1 MIRIRVL
8 GSLTATVDKAGDA
21 PTPLDRDSS
30 RPDPVDLGGRRQRSV
45 LALLLVARGD
55 VVSVDRLIDDL
66 WHGEPPPRALGALQ
80 AYISNLRRLLEPDR
94 APRAPASVLV
104 SSPPGYAMRLDT
116 DAVDAWRFEA
126 VLRAAPG
133 IANPRQ
139 RRSAI
144 EDALAVWNG
153 PAYAEFAT
161 EPWAQPEA
169 TRLEELRLSAR
180 EMLATAALDA
190 GDPSAAAAEAQALTR
205 EYPLREEGWRL
216 LALARYA
223 VGRQADALAAL
234 RQAREVLADELG
246 IDPGPALV
254 QLESDLLAQR
264 IPVSRSPVDETLPPA
279 APAAT
284 GQPDVV
290 AELARTLPDTPAATT
305 TNGFVGREDE
315 LRQLHRATGADPGR
329 SRVVLLSGEAGSGK
343 SLLLNRFRRD
353 LENEG
358 WLVTVGRC
366 PETEGAPP
374 AWAWVE
380 ALRSLTAAVDPGE
393 NGEALA
399 PLLDDD
405 LVAAAETDASF
416 GRFMLH
422 RAVGRYLAEVTEQRP
437 LAIFLDDV
445 HRGDA
450 ETLALL
456 SSIVDNTAVLA
467 VLAYRPDEV
476 SPRLEGALAAIAK
489 ATQARIKLAGLAPDA
504 AASLLTSV
512 SGTTPDPQ
520 TIAALLERTGGNPFY
535 LRESARLLGS
545 EGELVATSEVP
556 EGVRDVLR
564 RRFSRLPEISVAAL
578 RMAAV
583 IGRQA
588 DVEVLLR
595 ASEADE
601 DSVLDAIEAGV
612 VAGLLDEPDPGTV
625 RFTHALVRDTL
636 YQDISR
642 LRRARWHLRVAE
654 AIEQVRPGDVAALAH
669 HFGESLSASTAR
681 RAADAALAAAD
692 QAERR
697 FAHDAAAEYF
707 RRAITALDRLPDGD
721 HSGER
726 VAVLARLSGTEIL
739 AGDAMSARESRDRA
753 IDIAGTAGTAGR
765 DDLLITALTCWD
777 TPTPWVNRTY
787 GDVDERVVEHIE
799 HSLAVPDL
807 AESTRVRLLIALVA
821 EVSGDRND
829 RAYAAATEAIDIARR
844 GTDQLLLGLALSAR
858 ISVFEVPGAEPERE
872 QYVRELTALGE
883 RASLPAFAL
892 MGHFAAMQIAATALD
907 FASVEGELAH
917 TERLADRFQW
927 RQAQAIN
934 RMSRGFLHHLRG
946 DVDAAR
952 ECFLDV
958 HVQMKRDGAMLA
970 DGILLLAMFSLMSTE
985 GRLAEM
991 APLVEA
997 YAQAPDAIADAVAL
1011 TRHAAGDGER
1021 ARRLYDGPTPIRP
1034 DYLRS
1039 MMLTIRGM
1047 TVVALELTELARPVY
1062 RDLVAYRGQIG
1073 GGVSAAFAMGP
1084 VDTVLG
1090 DLACLLDDPDTAK
1103 EHYTVAVDVATR
1115 CGCRQWIA
1123 TALDRLGT

>member
-1 MIRIRVL
+1 MIRFRVL
-8 GSLTATVDKAGDA
+8 GSLTATVDPGGHGPMRLDGARSGPDA
-21 PTPLDRDSS
+21 I
-30 RPDPVDLGGRRQRSV
+30 DLGGRRQRGV

-55 VVSVDRLIDDL
+55 VVSVDRLIEDL
-66 WHGEPPPRALGALQ
+66 WQGEPPPRALGALQ
-80 AYISNLRRLLEPDR
+80 AYVSNLRRLLEPDR
-94 APRAPASVLV
+94 APRAPASVLI
-104 SSPPGYAMRLDT
+104 SSPPGYAIRLDT
-116 DAVDAWRFEA
+116 ESVDAWRFEA
-126 VLRAAPG
+126 ELRAAPG
-133 IANPRQ
+133 QSDPRL
-139 RRSAI
+139 RRRAI
-144 EDALAVWNG
+144 EDALTLWNG
-153 PAYAEFAT
+153 SAYAEFAT

-169 TRLEELRLSAR
+169 TRLEDLRLSAR
-180 EMLATAALDA
+180 EMLAAAALDA
-190 GDPSAAAAEAQALTR
+190 RDPAAAAAEAQALTR
-205 EYPLREEGWRL
+205 EHPLREEGWRL

-223 VGRQADALAAL
+223 LGRQADALAAL
-234 RQAREVLADELG
+234 RQARELLADELG

-264 IPVSRSPVDETLPPA
+264 IPVAGPPA
-279 APAAT
+279 AEPTPPAIAAPEGPTEQAHSVLHDEPAA
-284 GQPDVV
+284 V
-290 AELARTLPDTPAATT
+290 AVD
-305 TNGFVGREDE
+305 GFVGRDE
-315 LRQLHRATGADPGR
+315 ELQQLHRAADTAPAR

-353 LENEG
+353 LESAG

-380 ALRSLTAAVDPGE
+380 ALRSLTVTVDPGE

-399 PLLDDD
+399 PLLDDN
-405 LVAAAETDASF
+405 LVAAADTDASY

-422 RAVGRYLAEVTEQRP
+422 RAVARYLADVTRRRP
-437 LAIFLDDV
+437 LAILLDDV

-504 AASLLTSV
+504 AASLLASA
-512 SGTTPDPQ
+512 SGTAPDAQ
-520 TIAALLERTGGNPFY
+520 TVAALLERTGGNPFY

-588 DVEVLLR
+588 DVEVLLQ

-642 LRRARWHLRVAE
+642 LRRSRWHLRVAE
-654 AIEQVRPGDVAALAH
+654 AIEALRPGDVAALAH
-669 HFGESLSASTAR
+669 HFGESLSAGTAR

-697 FAHDAAAEYF
+697 FAHDAAADFF
-707 RRAITALDRLPDGD
+707 RRALTALDRLPEGD
-721 HSGER
+721 HSGEL

-753 IDIAGTAGTAGR
+753 IDIASAAGR
-765 DDLLITALTCWD
+765 DDLLIAALTCWD
-777 TPTPWVNRTY
+777 TPTPWVNRAY

-821 EVSGDRND
+821 EVSGERND
-829 RAYAAATEAIDIARR
+829 RAYEAAMEAVDVARR

-872 QYVRELTALGE
+872 RYVTELTALGE
-883 RASLPAFAL
+883 GAGLPAFAL

-907 FASVEGELAH
+907 FAGVERELAQ

-934 RMSRGFLHHLRG
+934 RMSRGFLYHLRG
-946 DVDAAR
+946 DLDLAR
-952 ECFLDV
+952 ESFLDV
-958 HVQMKRDGAMLA
+958 HEQMKRDGAMLA
-970 DGILLLAMFSLMSTE
+970 DGILLMAMFSLMSTE

-997 YAQAPDAIADAVAL
+997 YAAAPDAIADAVAL

-1039 MMLTIRGM
+1039 LMLTIRGM
-1047 TVVALELTELARPVY
+1047 TVVALELTEHATAVY
-1062 RDLVAYRGQIG
+1062 RDLLTYRGQIG
-1073 GGVSAAFAMGP
+1073 GAVSAAFAMGP

-1090 DLACLLDDPDTAK
+1090 DLARLLDDPDTAK
-1103 EHYTVAVDVATR
+1103 EHYAVALAVATR
-1115 CGCRQWIA
+1115 CGCPQWIA
-1123 TALDRLGT
+1123 AVNDRLQD

>member
-8 GSLTATVDKAGDA
+8 GSLAATVDKAGDA
-21 PTPLDRDSS
+21 PMPLDGDGPG
-30 RPDPVDLGGRRQRSV
+30 PDPVDLGGRRQRSV

-94 APRAPASVLV
+94 APRAPASVLI
-104 SSPPGYAMRLDT
+104 SSPPGYAVRLDT
-116 DAVDAWRFEA
+116 NSVDAWRFEA
-126 VLRAAPG
+126 AVRAAPG
-133 IANPRQ
+133 IADPRQ
-139 RRSAI
+139 RRAAI
-144 EDALAVWNG
+144 EETLSVWNG
-153 PAYAEFAT
+153 PAYAEFAA

-169 TRLEELRLSAR
+169 TRLEDLRLAAR

-205 EYPLREEGWRL
+205 EHPLREEGWRL

-264 IPVSRSPVDETLPPA
+264 IPVSRPHAEATARTATAQPEEPAGPARAALPDEPA
-279 APAAT
+279 AAT
-284 GQPDVV
+284 
-290 AELARTLPDTPAATT
+290 E
-305 TNGFVGREDE
+305 GFVGREAE
-315 LRQLHRATGADPGR
+315 LEQLHRAAGTDPAR

-343 SLLLNRFRRD
+343 SLLLNRFRRE
-353 LENEG
+353 LEAED

-393 NGEALA
+393 NGDALA
-399 PLLDDD
+399 PLLDDS
-405 LVAAAETDASF
+405 LVTAADTDASF

-422 RAVGRYLAEVTEQRP
+422 RAVARYLAEVTTQRP
-437 LAIFLDDV
+437 LAIVLDDV

-467 VLAYRPDEV
+467 VVAYRPDEV

-489 ATQARIKLAGLAPDA
+489 ATQARIKLAGLASEPA
-504 AASLLTSV
+504 AALLAAV

-520 TIAALLERTGGNPFY
+520 TVSALLERTGGNPFY

-583 IGRQA
+583 VGRQA
-588 DVEVLLR
+588 DIEVLLR
-595 ASEADE
+595 SSEADE

-654 AIEQVRPGDVAALAH
+654 AIEELQPNDVAALAH

-697 FAHDAAAEYF
+697 FAHDAAAGF
-707 RRAITALDRLPDGD
+707 VRRAIAALDRLP
-721 HSGER
+721 GEHAEEL
-726 VAVLARLSGTEIL
+726 VTVLARLSGTEIL
-739 AGDAMSARESRDRA
+739 AGDAMAARVSRDRA
-753 IDIAGTAGTAGR
+753 IDIASAAER
-765 DDLLITALTCWD
+765 DDLLIVALTCWD
-777 TPTPWVNRTY
+777 TPTPWVNRSY
-787 GDVDERVVEHIE
+787 GDVDERVVERIE
-799 HSLAVPDL
+799 HALAVPDL
-807 AESTRVRLLIALVA
+807 AEATRVRLQIALVA
-821 EVSGDRND
+821 EVSGDRNE
-829 RAYAAATEAIDIARR
+829 RAYEAATEAVDAARR
-844 GTDQLLLGLALSAR
+844 GTDQKLLGLALSAR
-858 ISVFEVPGAEPERE
+858 ISVFEVPGAEAERE
-872 QYVRELTALGE
+872 RYITELTTLGE
-883 RASLPAFAL
+883 RAALPAFAL
-892 MGHFAAMQIAATALD
+892 MGHFAAMQVAATVLD
-907 FASVEGELAH
+907 FASVERELAQ

-946 DVDAAR
+946 DLDLAR
-952 ECFLDV
+952 ECFLDA
-958 HVQMKRDGAMLA
+958 HIQMKRDGAMLA
-970 DGILLLAMFSLMSTE
+970 DGILLLAMFSLMNTE
-985 GRLAEM
+985 GKLADL
-991 APLVEA
+991 APMLESYEEA
-997 YAQAPDAIADAVAL
+997 ADAVVDAL
-1011 TRHAAGDGER
+1011 ALARHAAGDGER

-1039 MMLTIRGM
+1039 MMLTVRGM
-1047 TVVALELTELARPVY
+1047 TVAALDLTEHAREVY
-1062 RDLVAYRGQIG
+1062 RELLAYRGQIG

-1084 VDTVLG
+1084 VDIVLG
-1090 DLACLLDDPDTAK
+1090 DLARLLDDPDTAK
-1103 EHYTVAVDVATR
+1103 EHYTVALDVATR
-1115 CGCRQWIA
+1115 CGCAQWIA
-1123 TALDRLGT
+1123 AARERLTT